1 MWERRDPRCVQY
13 ATSKEDDMFR
23 DRDVRRLALA
33 RLLSAAGAEGT
44 FFVGIWGRAAFEMD
58 AAPPQLA
65 LVMAVMGI
73 AGLVGSTVSG
83 ALVDRYGPKRLL
95 VAGEMLVVPST
106 LALMLPSTLPQLTAT
121 VALVSFASMVV
132 FNAVASFPPTLTAD
146 PDRLSR
152 ANAALDVAFTGAFV
166 IGPAGGALLSTVI
179 GLQAVFVADAV
190 TSVVAVAMCSGLAQR
205 VAYHAGDSAPLD
217 WRELTAGLRYAYR
230 RPRVRHV
237 FTVGAVMWLSIGFFV
252 ALEPLYFRET
262 LRVDAATLGW
272 VNSVFGLGMAC
283 GALLLDRAP
292 QRFATLPR
300 ITALAAAGGIG
311 AMIYSGTASL
321 AVVVV
326 GAAVWGSLLGMLSPT
341 IRTMVQVE
349 TPDDLIGR
357 AMGAMQLHER
367 AGDLT
372 PLAVAPLLA
381 SAFGAQAVLI
391 GSGLLVVL
399 IALALVPGARRLE
412 RVPRPG
418 PSSPSELPSGA
429 EPRPQAAPCPEPAPC

>member
-1 MWERRDPRCVQY
+1 
-13 ATSKEDDMFR
+13 MFR
-23 DRDVRRLALA
+23 DREVRRLALA

-44 FFVGIWGRAAFEMD
+44 FFVGIWGRAAFEMN
-58 AAPPQLA
+58 ATAQQLA
-65 LVMAVMGI
+65 VVMAVMGVT
-73 AGLVGSTVSG
+73 GLIGSTLSG

-95 VAGEMLVVPST
+95 VVGELLVVPST
-106 LALMLPSTLPQLTAT
+106 LALILPSTLSQLTVT
-121 VALVSFASMVV
+121 VALVSYASMVV

-166 IGPAGGALLSTVI
+166 LGPAGGALLSTAI
-179 GLQAVFVADAV
+179 GLEAVFVADAV
-190 TSVVAVAMCSGLAQR
+190 TSVLAVVMCIGLPQR
-205 VAYHAGDSAPLD
+205 VAYDAGERTSLR
-217 WRELTAGLRYAYR
+217 WTEVTAGLRYAYR

-237 FTVGAVMWLSIGFFV
+237 FTVGAVMWLSIGFFA

-262 LRVDAATLGW
+262 LRTDAATLGW
-272 VNSVFGLGMAC
+272 VNSVFGLGMAG

-300 ITALAAAGGIG
+300 ITGLAAAGGVG
-311 AMIYSGTASL
+311 AMIYSGTATL
-321 AVVVV
+321 AVVIV
-326 GAAVWGSLLGMLSPT
+326 GAAVWGALLGMLSPT
-341 IRTMVQVE
+341 VRTLVQGE

-391 GSGLLVVL
+391 ASGLLVVV
-399 IALALVPGARRLE
+399 IALGMVPAARRLE
-412 RVPRPG
+412 R
-418 PSSPSELPSGA
+418 A
-429 EPRPQAAPCPEPAPC
+429 PQAVPPSPATVSPRAESPRSEPCPRPEPAGC

>member
-1 MWERRDPRCVQY
+1 
-13 ATSKEDDMFR
+13 MFR
-23 DRDVRRLALA
+23 DRQIRRLAAA

-44 FFVGIWGRAAFEMD
+44 FFVGIWGRAAFELE
-58 AAPPQLA
+58 ASPSQLA

-83 ALVDRYGPKRLL
+83 ALVDRYGPRRLL
-95 VAGEMLVVPST
+95 VAGEILVVPST
-106 LALMLPSTLPQLTAT
+106 LALMLPSTLPQLTAA
-121 VALVSFASMVV
+121 VALVSFAAMVV

-179 GLQAVFVADAV
+179 GLEAVFIADAA
-190 TSVVAVAMCSGLAQR
+190 TSVIAVALCAGLPQR
-205 VAYHAGDSAPLD
+205 AAYDARERAPLT
-217 WRELTAGLRYAYR
+217 WHELTAGLRCAYR
-230 RPRVRHV
+230 RRRVRHV
-237 FTVGAVMWLSIGFFV
+237 FTVGAVMWLSIGFFA

-262 LRVDAATLGW
+262 LRADAATLGW
-272 VNSVFGLGMAC
+272 VNSVFGLGMAS

-300 ITALAAAGGIG
+300 ITGLAAAGGVG

-321 AVVVV
+321 TVVVV

-341 IRTMVQVE
+341 IRTLVQVE

-357 AMGAMQLHER
+357 AMGALQLHER

-381 SAFGAQAVLI
+381 STFGAQAVLI
-391 GSGLLVVL
+391 GSGVLVVV
-399 IALALVPGARRLE
+399 IALGMLPVARRLE
-412 RVPRPG
+412 RAPRRGSPQ
-418 PSSPSELPSGA
+418 PSSHTGVAADTWPPPQTA
-429 EPRPQAAPCPEPAPC
+429 PRPEPAPRVEPAPC